1 MHCFAKFILANS
13 AVFSDEV
20 NNFRLTLDHHLC
32 MIMELDVN
40 DFIAQSEDV
49 SFLCAN
55 PFPHVNDFFGFVVNF
70 LASRADIKYV
80 LLEIL

>member
-1 MHCFAKFILANS
+1 
-13 AVFSDEV
+13 
-20 NNFRLTLDHHLC
+20 

-55 PFPHVNDFFGFVVNF
+55 PFPHVNDFFAFVVNF